1 MYAERSI
8 ASKGGIAMAE
18 FMKVRMAVEKY
29 HIGKGVFYDAI
40 RSGELK
46 AYKPNKR
53 DYLLKSTEIE
63 AWIESKIAQEDKP

>member
-1 MYAERSI
+1 M
-8 ASKGGIAMAE
+8 MAE

-29 HIGKGVFYDAI
+29 HIGKCVFYDAI
-40 RSGELK
+40 HKGELR

-63 AWIESKIAQEDKP
+63 AWIESKVAQEDKP

>member
-1 MYAERSI
+1 
-8 ASKGGIAMAE
+8 MAE

-29 HIGKGVFYDAI
+29 HIGKCVFYDAI
-40 RSGELK
+40 HKGELR

-63 AWIESKIAQEDKP
+63 AWIESKEAQCVASKKGEHE

>member
-1 MYAERSI
+1 
-8 ASKGGIAMAE
+8 MAE

-40 RSGELK
+40 HKGELR

-63 AWIESKIAQEDKP
+63 AWIESKVAREGQA

>member
-1 MYAERSI
+1 LYAERSI
-8 ASKGGIAMAE
+8 TSKGGIAMAE

-63 AWIESKIAQEDKP
+63 AWIESKVV